1 MIFENVNPILMR
13 ASLNEWIIFC
23 CFYDDDDDGDDA
35 PMCSKPIKFDNMAF
49 KWSSAWLKQLYG
61 TAIKIWMNEWTIERM
76 KTNSEHMRQRL
87 ISRI

>member
-23 CFYDDDDDGDDA
+23 YFYDVGDA

-61 TAIKIWMNEWTIERM
+61 TAIKIWMNEWTNERM
-76 KTNSEHMRQRL
+76 KTNSEHMRKRL
-87 ISRI
+87 ISQI